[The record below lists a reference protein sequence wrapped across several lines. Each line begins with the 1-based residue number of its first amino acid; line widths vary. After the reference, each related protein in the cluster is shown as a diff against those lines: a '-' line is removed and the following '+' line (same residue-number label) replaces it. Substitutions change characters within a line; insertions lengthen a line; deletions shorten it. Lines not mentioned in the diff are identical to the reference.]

1 MDEGEDMAHTKST
14 LISMQVTIN
23 ENMLTQGL
31 LYLNQI
37 LIEILFCGRGF
48 SQKRGA

>member
-1 MDEGEDMAHTKST
+1 MDGGLRHPEST
-14 LISMQVTIN
+14 LISMQVAID

-37 LIEILFCGRGF
+37 LIEILFCDRGF
-48 SQKRGA
+48 SQKMGA

>member
-1 MDEGEDMAHTKST
+1 MDEGELMAHTESI
-14 LISMQVTIN
+14 LIPMQIAID
-23 ENMLTQGL
+23 ENILTQRL

-48 SQKRGA
+48 SQTMGA